1 MEEYA
6 FEQLWKEL
14 DEGHQVYYTYMNRR
28 YLLTKITKNCYLRE
42 LITVNEK
49 ESQQKKA
56 TITLKSVKEMF
67 PFMENKEYKI

>member
-6 FEQLWKEL
+6 FEKLWKDL
-14 DEGHQVYYTYMNRR
+14 DEGHQIYYTYMDRR

-42 LITVNEK
+42 LITVHEK

-56 TITLKSVKEMF
+56 TITLKSVKEIF
-67 PFMENKEYKI
+67 PFMKNTEYKI